1 MKLSAIKFEQT
12 ATLHVRLPTGAPAY
26 NADGS
31 PTTID
36 LLSDDDERLRQYDRQ
51 AQNRRLKN
59 ISKLRLSA
67 EELEEEA
74 ILKLANATVR
84 WNTFEDEEGNAIS
97 CTIEAAARLYR
108 EYAFLREQVDQF
120 VGDRTNFLQTSASG

>member
-1 MKLSAIKFEQT
+1 MRLDQIKFEQT
-12 ATLHVRLPTGAPAY
+12 ATLHVRMPNGAPAY

-31 PTTID
+31 PTTIE
-36 LLSDDDERLRQYDRQ
+36 LLSDDDERLRAYDRQ

-74 ILKLANATVR
+74 VLKLANATVR
-84 WNTFEDEEGNAIS
+84 WNTFEDENGEAIP

-108 EYAFLREQVDQF
+108 EYPFLREQVDQF
-120 VGDRTNFLQTSASG
+120 VGDRTNFLQTSATG

>member
-1 MKLSAIKFEQT
+1 MRLDQIKFEQT
-12 ATLHVRLPTGAPAY
+12 ATLHVRMPNGAPAY

-31 PTTID
+31 PTTIE
-36 LLSDDDERLRQYDRQ
+36 LLSGDDERLRAYDRQ

-74 ILKLANATVR
+74 ILKLANATAG
-84 WNTFEDEEGNAIS
+84 WNSFENEDGPIP
-97 CTIEAAARLYR
+97 CTIENAAKLYR
-108 EYAFLREQVDQF
+108 EHHFLFEQVDQF
-120 VGDRTNFLQTSASG
+120 VGDRTNFLQTSATG